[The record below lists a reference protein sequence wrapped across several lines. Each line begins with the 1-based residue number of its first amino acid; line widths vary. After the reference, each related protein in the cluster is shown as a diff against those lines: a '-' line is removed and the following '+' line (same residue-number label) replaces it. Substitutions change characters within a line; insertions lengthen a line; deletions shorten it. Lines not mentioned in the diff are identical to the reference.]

1 MTDRD
6 RAARLAATVARG
18 SGFTQPA
25 ATLVVR
31 QLPPFTSLLSRD
43 DATVR
48 RVLDDPRT
56 RTSLAG
62 GVRDAFKE
70 GWHRATMERLRRDHD
85 DWLRDWWLPACTDA
99 ELDHLLRAPALRP
112 AHHRVGWRPEH
123 LPASTGAAEV
133 LLDATLRR
141 TIAGHLVVERRLA
154 DALQRNAEG
163 VEIDAGTD
171 PDRLPVDADQVPAG
185 VDPDAVADVG
195 WWSA

>member
-56 RTSLAG
+56 RTPLAA
-62 GVRDAFKE
+62 GVREAFKE
-70 GWHRATMERLRRDHD
+70 GWQRATMERLRRDHD

-99 ELDHLLRAPALRP
+99 ELDHVRRAPTLRP
-112 AHHRVGWRPEH
+112 AHHRVGWRPDH
-123 LPASTGAAEV
+123 LPASSGAAEL

-141 TIAGHLVVERRLA
+141 VTAGYLLVERRLA
-154 DALQRNAEG
+154 DALRRNAED
-163 VEIDAGTD
+163 VTLTTGTD
-171 PDRLPVDADQVPAG
+171 PARLPADADQVPRG
-185 VDPDAVADVG
+185 LDPDAVADVG